1 MPCFRSSFFYWTGK
15 VDAIQPPTDTDANF
29 ALTTPEGKNVPAPWA
44 PFTRAGCT
52 VGTFSTANI
61 VLERTPFD
69 VIKVFGANSPQAME
83 SMSTSV
89 KPNQTD
95 EFEGA
100 SIHCALSDPICG
112 LNPNAVADV
121 LPDEPGSYT
130 GYQALF
136 GLKYIAP
143 ALGGITDHHGVPI
156 TGFQSLGFDPTPAQT
171 LAVVE
176 DMLKASIP
184 VVYAYIADAAATTYV
199 SARDE

>member
-1 MPCFRSSFFYWTGK
+1 
-15 VDAIQPPTDTDANF
+15 
-29 ALTTPEGKNVPAPWA
+29 
-44 PFTRAGCT
+44 
-52 VGTFSTANI
+52 

-83 SMSTSV
+83 STSTSV

-143 ALGGITDHHGVPI
+143 ALGGITGHELDPEGESQLKLYEGELAEWVAARVRW
-156 TGFQSLGFDPTPAQT
+156 FDLFARG
-171 LAVVE
+171 AVVGTLQWCFLIHE
-176 DMLKASIP
+176 VGLG
-184 VVYAYIADAAATTYV
+184 
-199 SARDE
+199 

>member
-83 SMSTSV
+83 STSTSV

-143 ALGGITDHHGVPI
+143 ALGGITGHELDPEGESQLKLYEGELAEWVAARVRW
-156 TGFQSLGFDPTPAQT
+156 FDLFARG
-171 LAVVE
+171 AVVGTLQWCFLIHE
-176 DMLKASIP
+176 VGLG
-184 VVYAYIADAAATTYV
+184 
-199 SARDE
+199 

>member
-29 ALTTPEGKNVPAPWA
+29 ALTTPEGKNVPAPWV

-52 VGTFSTANI
+52 VGAFSTANI

-83 SMSTSV
+83 STSTSV

-100 SIHCALSDPICG
+100 SIHCALS
-112 LNPNAVADV
+112 
-121 LPDEPGSYT
+121 
-130 GYQALF
+130 
-136 GLKYIAP
+136 
-143 ALGGITDHHGVPI
+143 GITDHHGVPI